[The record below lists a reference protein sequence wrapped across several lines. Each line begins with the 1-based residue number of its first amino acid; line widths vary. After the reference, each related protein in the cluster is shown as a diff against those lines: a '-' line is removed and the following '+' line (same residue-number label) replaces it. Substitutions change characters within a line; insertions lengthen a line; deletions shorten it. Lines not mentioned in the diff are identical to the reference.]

1 MPLGPFVRSV
11 CACGG
16 MNRLLMLGG
25 HPCQSEAVETFGSCE
40 RSGQLKGGISV
51 WASPPTSEESIG
63 LQHADPG
70 PHLCACSVPGTS
82 AYPSSYCRP
91 HRPSQ
96 RQLCY
101 RNDSLDE
108 DLRLKRVKWFF
119 SLSSPAL
126 TASTAW
132 HFPRCLPL
140 GMVRGRFACRLVNKS
155 ARGKQELLAQMNW
168 SEAACALL
176 VPQKAYADNRSFV
189 VARGG
194 PRHLGTH
201 SCG

>member
-1 MPLGPFVRSV
+1 MGLT
-11 CACGG
+11 AH
-16 MNRLLMLGG
+16 LGG
-25 HPCQSEAVETFGSCE
+25 EHRPPACRP
-40 RSGQLKGGISV
+40 RSATVCLLC
-51 WASPPTSEESIG
+51 PR
-63 LQHADPG
+63 
-70 PHLCACSVPGTS
+70 HLRW
-82 AYPSSYCRP
+82 SSYCRP
-91 HRPSQ
+91 HGPSQ

-108 DLRLKRVKWFF
+108 DLRLKGVKWFF

-140 GMVRGRFACRLVNKS
+140 GMVQGRFACRLVNKS
-155 ARGKQELLAQMNW
+155 ARGKQELLAQINW